1 MDGEPTQWEKIFQR
15 DGYVFPEPRLQVM
28 RFAET
33 LLERGL
39 ASVLDLGCGTG
50 RHVVHMAQKGLRVSG
65 LDNAPTAL
73 KLAREWLDKEQ
84 LAANLVLSDMRHP
97 LPFKSDSFDAVLST
111 QVIHHAMLATV
122 LGTAREIER
131 IVRKDGLILV
141 SVPTRQAIAEDAPG
155 HKEIEPNTFIPTSGT
170 EQGLPHHLFT
180 PDELQAAFPH
190 FQILALDV
198 FDNKV
203 MVLQAVKKSSLR

>member
-15 DGYVFPEPRLQVM
+15 DGYVFPEPRPQVM
-28 RFAET
+28 RFAEA

-50 RHVVHMAQKGLRVSG
+50 RHVVHMSKMGLHVSG

-73 KLAREWLDKEQ
+73 KLAREWLGREH
-84 LAANLVLSDMRHP
+84 LAANLALADMRHP
-97 LPFKSDSFDAVLST
+97 LPFESDSFDAVLST

-131 IVRKDGLILV
+131 IVRKDGMILI
-141 SVPTRQAIAEDAPG
+141 SVPMRKAIEEDAPE
-155 HKEIEPNTFIPTSGT
+155 HDEIEPNTFIPTSGT
-170 EQGLPHHLFT
+170 EKGLPHHLFT
-180 PDELQAAFPH
+180 PEEFREIFPH
-190 FQILALDV
+190 FRVLDLQT
-198 FDNKV
+198 FDNRV
-203 MVLQAVKKSSLR
+203 IVLRAIKK